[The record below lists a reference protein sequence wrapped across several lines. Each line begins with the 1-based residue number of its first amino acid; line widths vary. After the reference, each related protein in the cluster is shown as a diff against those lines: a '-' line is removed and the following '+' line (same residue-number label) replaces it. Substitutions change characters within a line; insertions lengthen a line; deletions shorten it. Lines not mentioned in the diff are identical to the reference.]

1 MKLEPQILHGAGADW
16 GGFVALAGVIAV
28 AASIAAVAEARRG
41 PSTAAG
47 GLCGLVLL
55 SITILAV
62 LVGSVS
68 AHAAEVCVAS
78 QYGVGDGY
86 HGRRTASG
94 RIFDTYANNPYTIAR
109 PSRADLGR
117 RFRITN
123 LKTGVSIEAL
133 STDLGPFIAGRCVD
147 LGRAGAEALGIG
159 GLGFV
164 RVEPAD

>member
-1 MKLEPQILHGAGADW
+1 MIRFILAALAIAGA
-16 GGFVALAGVIAV
+16 AIAP
-28 AASIAAVAEARRG
+28 AR
-41 PSTAAG
+41 
-47 GLCGLVLL
+47 
-55 SITILAV
+55 
-62 LVGSVS
+62 
-68 AHAAEVCVAS
+68 AEVCVAS

-94 RIFDTYANNPYTIAR
+94 RIFDTYATSPYTIAR

-123 LKTGVSIEAL
+123 LKTGAAIVAL

-147 LGRAGAEALGIG
+147 LGRAGADALGIG

-164 RVEPAD
+164 RVERLD

>member
-1 MKLEPQILHGAGADW
+1 MLRSL
-16 GGFVALAGVIAV
+16 
-28 AASIAAVAEARRG
+28 IAAALLCAAANPAR
-41 PSTAAG
+41 
-47 GLCGLVLL
+47 
-55 SITILAV
+55 
-62 LVGSVS
+62 
-68 AHAAEVCVAS
+68 AEVCTAS

-94 RIFDTYANNPYTIAR
+94 RIFDTYATSPYTIAR

-123 LKTGVSIEAL
+123 LKNGSVIEAL

-147 LGRAGAEALGIG
+147 LGRAGANALGMG

-164 RVEPAD
+164 RVERLD

>member
-1 MKLEPQILHGAGADW
+1 MKLEPGLLI
-16 GGFVALAGVIAV
+16 VAAVLAGSVT
-28 AASIAAVAEARRG
+28 ASH
-41 PSTAAG
+41 AG
-47 GLCGLVLL
+47 EIC
-55 SITILAV
+55 A
-62 LVGSVS
+62 
-68 AHAAEVCVAS
+68 AS

-94 RIFDTYANNPYTIAR
+94 RIFDTYARDPYTIAR

-123 LKTGVSIEAL
+123 LKNGASIEAL

-147 LGRAGAEALGIG
+147 LGRAGADALGIG

-164 RVEPAD
+164 RVQRLD

>member
-1 MKLEPQILHGAGADW
+1 MKSSVIIATVLTVGL
-16 GGFVALAGVIAV
+16 LA
-28 AASIAAVAEARRG
+28 
-41 PSTAAG
+41 P
-47 GLCGLVLL
+47 
-55 SITILAV
+55 
-62 LVGSVS
+62 
-68 AHAAEVCVAS
+68 AHAEVCVAS

-94 RIFDTYANNPYTIAR
+94 AIFNTYARDPYTIAR

-123 LKTGVSIEAL
+123 LRNGASIEAL

-147 LGRAGAEALGIG
+147 LGRASADALQIG

-164 RVEPAD
+164 RVEQLN